1 MTEYTATNGKAFMN
15 IRRGMVFQYDLNPS
29 VDKRSTP
36 TFRCKNQE
44 FHDHLQYGKRD
55 WLVVSCD
62 KANDSSPTCTVVPIS
77 GSQTK
82 SSIPSH
88 VTFTHGRLLLTILCE
103 QIQTINI
110 PELTEFRYIL
120 KDFIMD
126 KVDEALMVHLG
137 IEKKNRYLDD
147 PSTKDALSRVED
159 IISGIISKRVEAAIA
174 EIEQVQKQK
183 LPDCDITDAV
193 LRIGQGLE
201 DLLGNNL
208 PKVPEEKSLEVV
220 PETPKAEVVENTVE
234 SVETTPK
241 AIEIPKQDK
250 PSESTSR
257 KSESSESISPVLK
270 GATKSGEQRKR
281 RKWDVPSMTQFLEDM
296 DNLPPTDVLK
306 RWGFKDMKSLY
317 QTKYSVRAKMDKLNH
332 KKK

>member
-1 MTEYTATNGKAFMN
+1 
-15 IRRGMVFQYDLNPS
+15 MVFQYDLNPS

-36 TFRCKNQE
+36 TIRCKNQE

-82 SSIPSH
+82 TGIPSH
-88 VTFTHGRLLLTILCE
+88 VTFMHGRLLLTILCE

-110 PELTEFRYIL
+110 PELAEFRYIL

-147 PSTKDALSRVED
+147 PSTKDALGKVED

-174 EIEQVQKQK
+174 EIGQVQKQK
-183 LPDCDITDAV
+183 FSDCDITDAV

-208 PKVPEEKSLEVV
+208 PKVPEKAAESV
-220 PETPKAEVVENTVE
+220 PETPKVEIVENPVE
-234 SVETTPK
+234 SVEIIPETT
-241 AIEIPKQDK
+241 ETPKQDK
-250 PSESTSR
+250 PSESIS
-257 KSESSESISPVLK
+257 KELESSGSVSPILK

-296 DNLPPTDVLK
+296 ENLPPTDVLK